1 VPCADKF
8 LRHNFHS
15 SLRTRYICVGVDKE
29 EKALGS
35 LRESIPDRIR
45 EGGSSTYWGLLLA
58 EDETHG
64 GGCSPAIPLLQEATR
79 SGEKESRNPSFGL
92 VEEDEQKRRRRGLIR
107 RQRQERNALCSLLP
121 NRCNQQH

>member
-1 VPCADKF
+1 
-8 LRHNFHS
+8 
-15 SLRTRYICVGVDKE
+15 VDKE

-35 LRESIPDRIR
+35 LRVSIPDRIR
-45 EGGSSTYWGLLLA
+45 EGGSSTCCGLLLA

-92 VEEDEQKRRRRGLIR
+92 VEEDEQKKEKKRIDSSPTP
-107 RQRQERNALCSLLP
+107 RNGTRFALSFQIAPISSTNL
-121 NRCNQQH
+121 

>member
-1 VPCADKF
+1 
-8 LRHNFHS
+8 
-15 SLRTRYICVGVDKE
+15 VDKE

-45 EGGSSTYWGLLLA
+45 EGGSSTCCGLLLA

-107 RQRQERNALCSLLP
+107 RQRQGTERALLP
-121 NRCNQQH
+121 PSKSLQSAALISNLSA